1 MSKGIF
7 DKQEN
12 DWWKRNYRNRILIFG
27 IMLTSFG
34 IYELQ
39 TIWTSKSSLTQ
50 IKGTLQAADTYVTN
64 VTDRQGH
71 SSRKSE
77 LIFYMNEHK
86 RKYSFVENIGDSYVD
101 EKYEKILSGLRRA
114 DTISVWVKKSEVDE
128 YEPKVFQID
137 SDKTT
142 LLDFESVQTENS
154 TLAAFML
161 VLGLGSIAFYF
172 WSRYPDKFNNFFG
185 FE

>member
-7 DKQEN
+7 IKQDES
-12 DWWKRNYRNRILIFG
+12 WRKIYRIGLLIFG

-50 IKGTLQAADTYVTN
+50 IKGTLRAADTYVSK
-64 VTDRQGH
+64 VTDRRGH
-71 SSRKSE
+71 SSQKSE
-77 LIFYMNEHK
+77 LIFYFNE
-86 RKYSFVENIGDSYVD
+86 RKQKYYFVENIGDKFD
-101 EKYEKILSGLRRA
+101 DDKYERILSGLKRA
-114 DTISVWVKKSEVDE
+114 DTVSVWVKKSEVDK

-154 TLAAFML
+154 TLGAFML
-161 VLGLGSIAFYF
+161 VLGLGSIVGYF
-172 WSRYPDKFNNFFG
+172 WSRYPDKFNKFFG